1 MSDYVFQNL
10 KFKKL
15 SLHKTENI
23 VLFYWIEHP
32 SWSCLKLP
40 FIASAV
46 YAKIIA
52 LSYIKIC
59 PVLSC
64 KNGQKWPKMLSSAW
78 IRTRVLPERKKSEN
92 FLSKSLPL
100 NQRGWYRL
108 LRYFFSWKNEYS
120 KFTLLDVKQKQ
131 LRIRIVGNLSKLTI
145 SWKQIAEFKFK
156 IHLLSTSI
164 YIHLKMASESM
175 QN

>member
-52 LSYIKIC
+52 LSYIKFC

-64 KNGQKWPKMLSSAW
+64 KNGQKRPNKLSSAR
-78 IRTRVLPERKKSEN
+78 IRTRVLPEREKSEN
-92 FLSKSLPL
+92 FLSKALPL
-100 NQRGWYRL
+100 SHRGWYRIY
-108 LRYFFSWKNEYS
+108 RNFFMLGNWYS
-120 KFTLLDVKQKQ
+120 KFISLNVKQRW
-131 LRIRIVGNLSKLTI
+131 LRIRIVGKLSKMTI
-145 SWKQIAEFKFK
+145 TWK
-156 IHLLSTSI
+156 
-164 YIHLKMASESM
+164 
-175 QN
+175 

>member
-1 MSDYVFQNL
+1 MSDYFFQNL

-23 VLFYWIEHP
+23 VLFYWIKHP

-64 KNGQKWPKMLSSAW
+64 KNGQKRPKKLSSAR
-78 IRTRVLPERKKSEN
+78 IRTRVLPDRKKREN
-92 FLSKSLPL
+92 FLSKALQLSHGGITLDGVKSAKEF
-100 NQRGWYRL
+100 QISKML
-108 LRYFFSWKNEYS
+108 LVNIGHVQLS
-120 KFTLLDVKQKQ
+120 QK
-131 LRIRIVGNLSKLTI
+131 SP
-145 SWKQIAEFKFK
+145 FK
-156 IHLLSTSI
+156 I
-164 YIHLKMASESM
+164 K
-175 QN
+175 